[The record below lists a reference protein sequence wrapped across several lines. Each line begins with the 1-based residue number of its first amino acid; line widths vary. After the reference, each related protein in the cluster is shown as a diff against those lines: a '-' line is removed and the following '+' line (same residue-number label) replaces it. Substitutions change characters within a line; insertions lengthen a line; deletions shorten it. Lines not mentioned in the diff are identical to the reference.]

1 MENRVMAF
9 IAAEMELKRGK
20 IQLSSR
26 ISDDLGIDGDD
37 AVELFEKFG
46 REFSVDL
53 QKLWLQW
60 ELYFVPEGLEI
71 GPGFWILAGIAGACG
86 FGVSHFVPAILAWAS
101 SLVILILLGWLH
113 SRFLV
118 DRAELPPP
126 VTVQD
131 MVDAARAGRWVK
143 ESL

>member
-53 QKLWLQW
+53 EGLWLRW
-60 ELYFVPEGLEI
+60 ELHFAPEGSEI
-71 GPGFWILAGIAGACG
+71 SPLFWILAGVAGACG
-86 FGVSHFVPAILAWAS
+86 FGISHFVPAIPAWAS
-101 SLVILILLGWLH
+101 SLVILMFFGWLH
-113 SRFLV
+113 SRYFV
-118 DRAELPPP
+118 DRAEWPPA

-131 MVDAARAGRWVK
+131 MVNAARAGRWVK
-143 ESL
+143 EYL